1 MVSKTITIAMI
12 LWPEAV
18 TPYGLTHYDVH
29 GVFNFFMNVSY
40 DDSGRM
46 IIKPPIA
53 NNLSGHFKTG
63 QQRGYMDVRAEM
75 DVLGAI
81 AACPGDIN
89 PTNGEDRVPKRLK
102 IEIYEKE

>member
-1 MVSKTITIAMI
+1 
-12 LWPEAV
+12 
-18 TPYGLTHYDVH
+18 
-29 GVFNFFMNVSY
+29 
-40 DDSGRM
+40 
-46 IIKPPIA
+46 
-53 NNLSGHFKTG
+53 
-63 QQRGYMDVRAEM
+63 MDVRAEM